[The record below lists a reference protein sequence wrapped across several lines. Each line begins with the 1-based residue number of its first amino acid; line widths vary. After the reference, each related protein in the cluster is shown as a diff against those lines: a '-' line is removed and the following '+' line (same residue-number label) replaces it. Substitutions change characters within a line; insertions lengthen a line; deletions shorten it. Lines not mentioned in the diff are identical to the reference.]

1 MNVFPMIYF
10 SFRLAW
16 RQLIFEKGKFI
27 AATLGV
33 TFACVLL
40 FAQLGFRDSLYL
52 SMALTPNAL
61 NGDIFIQHKQTE
73 AFWRPV
79 PFPKSE
85 LARAYASPDVTL
97 ATPIYLNFGVW
108 RNPETFEKRTIFVMG
123 MAPDLYLLKGNLLA
137 PFIHHLTQKDT
148 LVFDL
153 QSRPEFGNI
162 EKIIKNGPF
171 PIELNNYKIN
181 VVGTFN
187 LGTSFSSDGNVITS
201 EQNFMR
207 TFPNRNLEQVDVGI
221 IQLRPNA
228 DITAVKSQLRD
239 MMTEQVDVFDKND
252 LISHEVKYWKETAPV
267 GFIFG
272 FGMVMG
278 FVVGMVIVYQILYT
292 DITNHLRE
300 YATMKAMGYKHSY
313 LLSIV
318 FSSAL
323 ILAVIGFIPGLAIS
337 TYLYSVTEKNI
348 YIDMPLPFSKI
359 FVVFSY
365 VFMMCIASG
374 MIAIRQLRH
383 ASPAEM
389 F

>member
-1 MNVFPMIYF
+1 MNPLSMIYF

-16 RQLIFEKGKFI
+16 RQLFFEKGKFI
-27 AATLGV
+27 AAILGV
-33 TFACVLL
+33 TFACILL
-40 FAQLGFRDSLYL
+40 FAQLGFRDSLYI

-85 LARAYASPDVTL
+85 LARAYASPDVVMT
-97 ATPIYLNFGVW
+97 APMYSNFGVW
-108 RNPETFEKRTIFVMG
+108 RNPETFQKRTIFVMG
-123 MAPDLYLLKGNLLA
+123 MAPDLNILKGDILSPHAQNL
-137 PFIHHLTQKDT
+137 IQKDT
-148 LVFDL
+148 LIFDTR
-153 QSRPEFGNI
+153 SRPEFGAI
-162 EKIIKNGPF
+162 QKLLESGPF
-171 PIELNNYKIN
+171 STELNNYQIN

-207 TFPNRNLEQVDVGI
+207 IFPNRNLEQVDVGI
-221 IQLRPNA
+221 IQLRPGA
-228 DITAVKSQLRD
+228 DIAFVKSQLRSL
-239 MMTEQVDVFDKND
+239 MTDQVNVFDKQD
-252 LISHEVKYWKETAPV
+252 LIDYEVKYWKETAPV

-323 ILAVIGFIPGLAIS
+323 ILAVIGFLPGLAVS
-337 TYLYSVTEKNI
+337 AYLYDVAEKNI
-348 YIDMPLPFSKI
+348 YIDMPLPLSKI
-359 FVVFSY
+359 IVVFTY
-365 VFMMCIASG
+365 VFVMCVASG
-374 MIAIRQLRH
+374 IIAMRQLRH